1 MSSWFHKNLHNSGMV
16 GSRKLP
22 DPSLNHIF
30 SAVSISVLSNMRSNF
45 GLKCLFKA
53 TQDSCLK
60 LRWKMQKQLV
70 QNLRKNPYVGVSFL
84 KTLPQ
89 HYLKADSNTGV
100 LVWIL

>member
-1 MSSWFHKNLHNSGMV
+1 MSNWFHKNLHNSGMV

-30 SAVSISVLSNMRSNF
+30 SAVSISVLSNVRSNF

-53 TQDSCLK
+53 TRDSCLK

-70 QNLRKNPYVGVSFL
+70 QNLQKNPYVGVSFL